1 MRRELLDYDL
11 PEELIAS
18 RPPEERDGARLLLVD
33 RGRPPGEVV
42 HGAVRAL
49 DEHIPPGALIVVN
62 DTRVLPARLLGR
74 KRATGGQVELL
85 LVRRLDGEGEA
96 REMRE
101 TREMRE
107 MREASEAGG
116 TGETSTNGPAA
127 ERWSALGRASKPLRP
142 GAEITFGEDGALAAE
157 VLRKGDDGLLEVR
170 IWSPAGMPIAEA
182 IEARGHVPLPP
193 YLGRA
198 DEAADRARYQTV
210 FARVPGAVAAPT
222 AGLHLSERLIARLRE
237 RGAEMTA
244 VTLHVGLGTF
254 QPITAEDLDE
264 HPMHAESYVVPP
276 AAEAAIAAA
285 RDRGAPVVAVG
296 TTAVRALESA
306 ADPARPGHVRAS
318 AGETRLLIQ
327 PGYRFRVVDALMTN
341 FHLPRSTLLAL
352 VFAFAGRERMMAA
365 YRAAIEARYRF
376 YSYGDAM
383 LIYGREQP

>member
-1 MRRELLDYDL
+1 MRRALLDFDL

-33 RGRPPGEVV
+33 RGRPPGAVD
-42 HGAVRAL
+42 HGAVREL
-49 DEHIPPGALIVVN
+49 DRHLPPGALLVVN

-74 KRATGGQVELL
+74 KQATGGQVELL
-85 LVRRLDGEGEA
+85 LLRKL
-96 REMRE
+96 
-101 TREMRE
+101 
-107 MREASEAGG
+107 
-116 TGETSTNGPAA
+116 AA
-127 ERWSALGRASKPLRP
+127 EELGERWAALGRASKPLRA
-142 GAEITFGEDGALAAE
+142 GTEITFDEGGGLAARVIHKAE
-157 VLRKGDDGLLEVR
+157 DGLLEVR
-170 IWSPAGMPIAEA
+170 VWSPAGIPVAEA

-210 FARVPGAVAAPT
+210 FAREPGAVAAPT
-222 AGLHLSERLIARLRE
+222 AGLHLSERLIERIRARGVE
-237 RGAEMTA
+237 IAS

-254 QPITAEDLDE
+254 QPVTVEDLDE
-264 HPMHAESYVVPP
+264 HPMHAETYVVPA

-285 RDRGAPVVAVG
+285 RERGAPVFAVG
-296 TTAVRALESA
+296 TTVVRALESA

-341 FHLPRSTLLAL
+341 FHLPQSTLLAL
-352 VFAFAGRERMMAA
+352 VCAFAGHERALAA
-365 YRAAIEARYRF
+365 YRAAIAARYRF

-383 LIYGREQP
+383 LVYGEAS